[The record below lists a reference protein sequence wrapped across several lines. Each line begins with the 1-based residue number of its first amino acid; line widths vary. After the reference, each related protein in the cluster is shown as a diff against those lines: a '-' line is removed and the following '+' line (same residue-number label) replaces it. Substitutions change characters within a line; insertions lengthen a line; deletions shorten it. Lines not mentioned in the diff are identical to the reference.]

1 MPISR
6 ASRLLIPLPCLIV
19 LYILPDFGEIV
30 LHPIR
35 ITIVNDFEQF
45 LQLAA
50 YLRHLVMSVGIEQYF
65 LEQVVVLA

>member
-6 ASRLLIPLPCLIV
+6 ASRLHIPLPCLLV
-19 LYILPDFGEIV
+19 LYILPDFGVIV

-50 YLRHLVMSVGIEQYF
+50 YLRHLVMGLGIEQNF